1 MFATPV
7 CTCQP
12 ACWEIT
18 HKFSRCRS
26 TLALVC
32 VSAHLINAF
41 ALLLATFLTG
51 IFFRDPE
58 FATDIFFFSS
68 AQKPIWISVSISCC
82 TCLHGCCCSIP
93 AVKICGVC
101 FACSCPQLS
110 HHSAGG
116 RRTPLSPLPP
126 PLSTPLHPSTH
137 TDKRRLDEGTRST
150 SGY

>member
-51 IFFRDPE
+51 ISFRDPE
-58 FATDIFFFSS
+58 FATDKFFSS

-116 RRTPLSPLPP
+116 RRTPLPSAPSPLHSSP
-126 PLSTPLHPSTH
+126 PLDPHRQTQA
-137 TDKRRLDEGTRST
+137 RRRN
-150 SGY
+150 